1 MLLHWI
7 YQKSCL
13 KKHKVK
19 TKTQVLKY
27 VKVIRGRKMLV
38 EKYINGLNQRSS
50 IEFKNISGD
59 IIPWLE
65 QVAAENNCIV
75 EKKEWKS
82 KYNSYVIYDYE
93 PFCSDGFEINMTIS
107 SHDVNYLYFV
117 KFLYDNKLETI
128 EYLNSCIDE

>member
-1 MLLHWI
+1 
-7 YQKSCL
+7 
-13 KKHKVK
+13 
-19 TKTQVLKY
+19 
-27 VKVIRGRKMLV
+27 MLV

-65 QVAAENNCIV
+65 QIAAENICIV